1 MPVPSVVL
9 ACAQILVFIA
19 TIQWLI
25 TSSMMRTDKDHEDLV
40 KGGPTKGSRATETAR
55 PASTRMKIIQIF
67 ETFRLLN
74 YIYFINKSQC
84 QVIKL

>member
-1 MPVPSVVL
+1 MPVLSVVL

-25 TSSMMRTDKDHEDLV
+25 TSSTMRTDKDHEDLV
-40 KGGPTKGSRATETAR
+40 KGVADQGLDGDRD
-55 PASTRMKIIQIF
+55 STRIEIIQIF